1 MPYKKNDEIMPNIG
15 DGFISKVDGAYNSVW
30 HLGQEPKGVSKKG
43 SPKGLKYK
51 SISTKDATKTITES
65 NELPK
70 SLLDSESSFNNPIT
84 NLSKSSNNVNIV
96 GYTGS
101 LNQGGTDV
109 NRLIPGNNQLYQQ
122 PVDSYKYYPPKEEG
136 AAGPKGKGRKKGP
149 PGPAVSE
156 AGPIPY
162 SAFNRY
168 TLMKYRGTPLTGL
181 VGKAAPDL
189 KKDYNLINAETLLE
203 PTVTNIIQMT
213 NTHGSLGYRYN
224 YSDFAMC
231 KYIGKI
237 PNNYMITL
245 RRFPFPCEDD
255 IITPFAIGKDGTK
268 ENSKSPDIARAIT
281 WMSEATG
288 NNLTDMLALDYK
300 YHWEEKKAD
309 VQTITANNSDQSGG
323 KLGSGLLSSRVGKA
337 FMGAGQGMNGVQVEQ
352 NAANGG
358 GYDALEKTY
367 PNHVFGPYNKI
378 VSMMTRGQDGL
389 LFEKEFTVKFQY
401 EMKGIFGANPKVL
414 FMDQFANILALT
426 YSTAPFWGG
435 EVRYLGSGSIGKPF
449 GNIDLLRG
457 GHYKE
462 FLGSVMNDLQGM
474 ATNIVDDIKK
484 NGLGGSKI
492 VSNLLGGALMDL
504 FNSPQAANVAQ
515 ALLTGD
521 ATGQWHVTV
530 GNPLNP
536 MMVMGNLI
544 CTGTKINFKGG
555 NGVQDFPEEME
566 VEITLKPGRPR
577 DKSDIESMFNAGRG
591 RFYIKPNDGVDINKT
606 RDVSEYGEKG
616 SAGANLTGEAA
627 KKGSHIDDAFRKFA
641 AD

>member
-1 MPYKKNDEIMPNIG
+1 MPNFV
-15 DGFISKVDGAYNSVW
+15 DGFAKAADGAYNKVW
-30 HLGQEPKGVSKKG
+30 NLGKEPKGASKPSG
-43 SPKGLKYK
+43 SAPKRYK
-51 SISTKDATKTITES
+51 TISSKDATKTITES
-65 NELPK
+65 DELPD
-70 SLLDSESSFNNPIT
+70 LILNSENKISPLEAQTNFGRSSAYAAGT
-84 NLSKSSNNVNIV
+84 EAADTRNI
-96 GYTGS
+96 
-101 LNQGGTDV
+101 DA
-109 NRLIPGNNQLYQQ
+109 LIKGNNSLYQQ
-122 PVDSYKYYPPKEEG
+122 PVDSYKYYPPTSEG
-136 AAGPKGKGRKKGP
+136 AKEKGKGRKKGP
-149 PGPAVSE
+149 PGPAVNE
-156 AGPIPY
+156 GPVPY

-181 VGKAAPDL
+181 VAGANADL
-189 KKDYNLINAETLLE
+189 KKDYNLINPETLLE

-213 NTHGSLGYRYN
+213 NEHGSLGYRYN

-245 RRFPFPCEDD
+245 RRFPFPVEDD
-255 IITPFAIGKDGTK
+255 IITPSVIAADGKK
-268 ENSKSPDIARAIT
+268 ENAKSPDIARAIT

-288 NNLTDMLALDYK
+288 NNLSDMLALDYK

-309 VQTITANNSDQSGG
+309 VQTVTATNSDSSGG
-323 KLGSGLLSSRVGKA
+323 KLGSGLMSSRVGKA
-337 FMGAGQGMNGVQVEQ
+337 FMGAGQGMNGVQVKQTE
-352 NAANGG
+352 AAGSG
-358 GYDALEKTY
+358 FDPLSATY

-378 VSMMTRGQDGL
+378 TSMMTRGQDGL
-389 LFEKEFTVKFQY
+389 LFDKEFTVKFQY
-401 EMKGIFGANPKVL
+401 EMKGIYGANPKVL

-457 GHYKE
+457 GDYKG
-462 FLGSVMNDLQGM
+462 FLGSVMSDLQGM
-474 ATNIVDDIKK
+474 ATGIVDDIKK

-504 FNSPQAANVAQ
+504 FNSPQAPAIAN

-521 ATGQWHVTV
+521 ATGQWHITV

-544 CTGTKINFKGG
+544 ITGTKINFKGG
-555 NGVQDFPEEME
+555 NGVQDFPEEFE

-577 DKSDIESMFNAGRG
+577 DKADIESMFNAGRG
-591 RFYIKPNDGVDINKT
+591 RFYLKPNDGVDINKT

-616 SAGANLTGEAA
+616 SAAANLSGTSA
-627 KKGSHIDDAFRKFA
+627 KSGSHIDDAFRKFA

>member
-1 MPYKKNDEIMPNIG
+1 MPNFI
-15 DGFISKVDGAYNSVW
+15 DGFTKAADKAYNKAW
-30 HLGQEPKGVSKKG
+30 NAGKEPKGASRPANAV
-43 SPKGLKYK
+43 PRKYK
-51 SISTKDATKTITES
+51 SINSKDPTRTVKES
-65 NELPK
+65 DELPDLILN
-70 SLLDSESSFNNPIT
+70 SNNKTSPIEGIT
-84 NLSKSSNNVNIV
+84 NFGRSTAFDTGVIADNNGELN
-96 GYTGS
+96 S
-101 LNQGGTDV
+101 L
-109 NRLIPGNNQLYQQ
+109 IKGNNTLYKQD
-122 PVDSYKYYPPKEEG
+122 VDSYVYTPSEKEG
-136 AAGPKGKGRKKGP
+136 AAGSKKEGRKPGP
-149 PGPAVSE
+149 PGKEISD
-156 AGPIPY
+156 GKSPY

-181 VGKAAPDL
+181 VAGAATNLD
-189 KKDYNLINAETLLE
+189 KDYNLISAETLLE
-203 PTVTNIIQMT
+203 PTITNIIEMT
-213 NTHGSLGYRYN
+213 KKHGSLGYQYN

-245 RRFPFPCEDD
+245 RRFPFPVEDD
-255 IITPFAIGKDGTK
+255 IITPMVIGADGTK
-268 ENSKSPDIARAIT
+268 ENAKSPDIARAIT

-309 VQTITANNSDQSGG
+309 VQTVTATNSDSSGG
-323 KLGSGLLSSRVGKA
+323 KLGSGLMSSRVGKA
-337 FMGAGQGMNGVQVEQ
+337 FMGAGQGMNGVQVKQTE
-352 NAANGG
+352 AAGS
-358 GYDALEKTY
+358 GYDPLTATY

-378 VSMMTRGQDGL
+378 TSMMTRGQDGL

-401 EMKGIFGANPKVL
+401 EMKGIYGANPKVL

-484 NGLGGSKI
+484 NGLGGSKV

-504 FNSPQAANVAQ
+504 FNSPQAPAIAN

-521 ATGQWHVTV
+521 ATGQWHITV

-544 CTGTKINFKGG
+544 ITGTKINFKGG

-577 DKSDIESMFNAGRG
+577 DKADIESMFNAGRG
-591 RFYIKPNDGVDINKT
+591 RFYLKPKDGVDINKT

-616 SAGANLTGEAA
+616 SGAANLAPGGQAP
-627 KKGSHIDDAFRKFA
+627 KGSHIDDAFRKFA

>member
-1 MPYKKNDEIMPNIG
+1 MPNIG
-15 DGFISKVDGAYNSVW
+15 NGFISKVDGAYNDVW
-30 HLGQEPKGVSKKG
+30 HLGQEPKGASKKG

>member
-1 MPYKKNDEIMPNIG
+1 MPNFV
-15 DGFISKVDGAYNSVW
+15 DGFAKAADGAYNKVW
-30 HLGQEPKGVSKKG
+30 NLGKEPKGSSKPSG
-43 SPKGLKYK
+43 SAPKKYK
-51 SISTKDATKTITES
+51 TISSKDATKTITES
-65 NELPK
+65 NELPD
-70 SLLDSESSFNNPIT
+70 LILNSENKISPLESQTNFGRSSAYAAGIQT
-84 NLSKSSNNVNIV
+84 ADTRDIDK
-96 GYTGS
+96 
-101 LNQGGTDV
+101 
-109 NRLIPGNNQLYQQ
+109 LIKGNNTLYDQ
-122 PVDSYKYYPPKEEG
+122 PVDSYKYTPSDVEG
-136 AAGPKGKGRKKGP
+136 AKGAKGEGRKKGP
-149 PGPAVSE
+149 PGPAINEGLV
-156 AGPIPY
+156 PY

-181 VGKAAPDL
+181 VAGANVDL
-189 KKDYNLINAETLLE
+189 KKDYNLINAETLVE

-213 NTHGSLGYRYN
+213 NEHGSLGYRYN

-245 RRFPFPCEDD
+245 RRFPFPVEDD
-255 IITPFAIGKDGTK
+255 IITPMVIAADGKK
-268 ENSKSPDIARAIT
+268 ENAKSPDIARAIT

-288 NNLTDMLALDYK
+288 NNLSDMLALDYK

-309 VQTITANNSDQSGG
+309 VQTVTATNSDSSGG
-323 KLGSGLLSSRVGKA
+323 KLGSGLMSTRVGKA
-337 FMGAGQGMNGVQVEQ
+337 FMGAGQGMNGVQVKQTE
-352 NAANGG
+352 AAGSG
-358 GYDALEKTY
+358 FDPMKETY
-367 PNHVFGPYNKI
+367 PNHVFGPFNKI

-401 EMKGIFGANPKVL
+401 EMKGIYGANPKVL

-426 YSTAPFWGG
+426 YSNAPFWGG
-435 EVRYLGSGSIGKPF
+435 EVKYLGSGSIGKPF

-457 GHYKE
+457 GQYKE
-462 FLGSVMNDLQGM
+462 FLGSVMKDLQGM

-484 NGLGGSKI
+484 NGLGGSKV

-504 FNSPQAANVAQ
+504 FNSPQAPAIAN

-521 ATGQWHVTV
+521 ATGQWHITV

-544 CTGTKINFKGG
+544 ITGTKINFKGG

-577 DKSDIESMFNAGRG
+577 DKADIESMFNAGRG
-591 RFYIKPNDGVDINKT
+591 RFYLKPNDGVDINKT

-616 SAGANLTGEAA
+616 SPAANLSGTSA
-627 KKGSHIDDAFRKFA
+627 KSGSHIDDSFRKFA

>member
-1 MPYKKNDEIMPNIG
+1 MPNIG
-15 DGFISKVDGAYNSVW
+15 DGFISKVDGAYNKVW
-30 HLGQEPKGVSKKG
+30 HLGQEPKGASKKG
-43 SPKGLKYK
+43 SPKGLKYN
-51 SISTKDATKTITES
+51 SINTKDATKTITES
-65 NELPK
+65 NEPPK

-84 NLSKSSNNVNIV
+84 NLSKSSGNVNIV

-109 NRLIPGNNQLYQQ
+109 NRLIPGNNTLYDQ
-122 PVDSYKYYPPKEEG
+122 PVDSYKYYPPESAGK
-136 AAGPKGKGRKKGP
+136 AGPKGKGRQKGP

-156 AGPIPY
+156 KGPIPY

-181 VGKAAPDL
+181 QPGVGPDL
-189 KKDYNLINAETLLE
+189 KKDYNLINPETLLE

-213 NTHGSLGYRYN
+213 NEHGSLGYRYN

-245 RRFPFPCEDD
+245 RRFPFPVEDD
-255 IITPFAIGKDGTK
+255 IITPFAIGNDGQK
-268 ENSKSPDIARAIT
+268 ENAKSPDIARAIT

-337 FMGAGQGMNGVQVEQ
+337 FMGAGQGLNGVQVEQ

-378 VSMMTRGQDGL
+378 VTMMTRGQDGL
-389 LFEKEFTVKFQY
+389 QFEKEFTVKFQY

-474 ATNIVDDIKK
+474 ASNIVDDIKK
-484 NGLGGSKI
+484 NGLGGSKV

-521 ATGQWHVTV
+521 ATGQWHITV

-544 CTGTKINFKGG
+544 ITGTKINFKGG

-616 SAGANLTGEAA
+616 SAGANLTGTAA
-627 KKGSHIDDAFRKFA
+627 QKGSHIDDSFRKFA